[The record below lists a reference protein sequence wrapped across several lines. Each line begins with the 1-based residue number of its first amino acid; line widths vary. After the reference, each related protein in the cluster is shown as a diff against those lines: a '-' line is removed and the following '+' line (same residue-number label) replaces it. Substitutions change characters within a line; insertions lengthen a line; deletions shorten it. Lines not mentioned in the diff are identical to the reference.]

1 MARAYVS
8 GTIRGD
14 PAVGL
19 FVAIRRGDTGVV
31 SVVYDHTVDELIEY
45 TFITNTLALTP

>member
-1 MARAYVS
+1 MARTYVS

-14 PAVGL
+14 PVVGL

-31 SVVYDHTVDELIEY
+31 AVAYDHSVEELVEY